1 MEKTRRITAI
11 LFIIY
16 ILYLIWAVLFKFSF
30 SYAEIPFRRQAVNF
44 DPFYLLRGSY
54 VSPFIIREKVMNII
68 IFIPFGAYLYLLGQ
82 KKFIL
87 NFLIIMLTS
96 ILLEI
101 IQFTFSLGTC
111 DVADVITNVIGGVF
125 GCLLAYLTLRISNR
139 EERMLRHF
147 TVLSSI
153 ITPIVIAGTLWLK
166 VKYG

>member
-1 MEKTRRITAI
+1 MVKMRRWIAI

-30 SYAEIPFRRQAVNF
+30 SYSEIPFRRQAVNL

-54 VSPFIIREKVMNII
+54 ISPFIIHEKVMNII

-82 KKFIL
+82 KKFVP

-96 ILLEI
+96 ILFEI
-101 IQFTFSLGTC
+101 IQFSFSLGTC
-111 DVADVITNVIGGVF
+111 DVADVLTNVIGGVF
-125 GCLLAYLTLRISNR
+125 GYLLTYFTLRISNR
-139 EERMLRHF
+139 EERMMRHF
-147 TVLSSI
+147 AVLSSV
-153 ITPIVIAGTLWLK
+153 ITTVVIAGTLWLK

>member
-1 MEKTRRITAI
+1 MVKMRRWIAI

-30 SYAEIPFRRQAVNF
+30 SYSEIPFRRQVVNL

-54 VSPFIIREKVMNII
+54 ISPFIIREKVMNII

-82 KKFIL
+82 KKFVP

-96 ILLEI
+96 ILFEI
-101 IQFTFSLGTC
+101 IQFSFSLGTC
-111 DVADVITNVIGGVF
+111 DVADVLTNVIGGVF
-125 GCLLAYLTLRISNR
+125 GYLLTYFTLRISNR
-139 EERMLRHF
+139 EERMMRHF
-147 TVLSSI
+147 TVLSSV
-153 ITPIVIAGTLWLK
+153 ITLVVIAGTLWLK